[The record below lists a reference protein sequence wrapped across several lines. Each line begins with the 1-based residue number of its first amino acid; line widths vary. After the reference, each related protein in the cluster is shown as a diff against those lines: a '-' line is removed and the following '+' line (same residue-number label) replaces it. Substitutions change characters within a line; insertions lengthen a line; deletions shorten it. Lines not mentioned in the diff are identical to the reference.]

1 MTFAEVLTWLKTH
14 NLADLSRAVALLRV
28 QDVQDLTELT
38 PQGLQEHGWPPRDIL
53 RLRQATHPQEALPS
67 NASAIVPRR
76 DITPVNQAKRGNLKM
91 AILASYDTNRK
102 RTQQELTDQFY
113 AASTQDP
120 RGSQW
125 KTWCTMAHAWGLLPI
140 PITDEL
146 VLAIGASMKHGK
158 YRSSKNYFLRA
169 QQEHRDNIN
178 EPLSDKTL
186 ALITRVIRSINRG
199 IGPTPLKNSFEV
211 ELFHTPLPTDEADP
225 GVWFLHTDAARDI
238 TTICCWWLL
247 RGIEAHLPPLCH
259 DQARKEGQNL
269 VPTERHNSLHPR
281 TRRHTPIQTDDH
293 SDIPSSHTIHRNN
306 TPATRTTR
314 RTNTEILGARLPS
327 FRCPIPYPSWIQPRR
342 CTTDWTMGIR
352 CHQEVHP
359 RLTTGTT
366 PPTY

>member
-38 PQGLQEHGWPPRDIL
+38 PQVLQEHGWPPRDIL

-146 VLAIGASMKHGK
+146 VLAIGASMKHGR

-199 IGPTPLKNSFEV
+199 IGPTPLKDSFEV
-211 ELFHTPLPTDEADP
+211 ELFHTPLPIDEADP

-247 RGIEAHLPPLCH
+247 RGIEAAAAKMHH
-259 DQARKEGQNL
+259 VWRQ
-269 VPTERHNSLHPR
+269 
-281 TRRHTPIQTDDH
+281 HTALATTTFFTLPIQKNDTTGMCVSRGH
-293 SDIPSSHTIHRNN
+293 NCICERQEKNGSS
-306 TPATRTTR
+306 PVV
-314 RTNTEILGARLPS
+314 
-327 FRCPIPYPSWIQPRR
+327 RR
-342 CTTDWTMGIR
+342 CSCVRD
-352 CHQEVHP
+352 
-359 RLTTGTT
+359 
-366 PPTY
+366 